1 MKRLLQASNI
11 ESDDMSRQLLQ
22 RAMWQ
27 MTAYLDVICKR
38 VFQAENAI
46 EVMEKRTRDVCEL
59 MDMLEH

>member
-1 MKRLLQASNI
+1 MNSQLQ
-11 ESDDMSRQLLQ
+11 Q

-38 VFQAENAI
+38 VFQTENAI
-46 EVMEKRTRDVCEL
+46 EVMKKRQRDVNEL